1 MKRVLSAVVF
11 LPLFIVLVRLPPRFF
26 GILIAAAC
34 VLGVLELYRLA
45 ALRGFHCNRPAG
57 ALLALAILYSF
68 FGGFALPLAVPLFAG
83 LAVVPILS
91 LLGRRP
97 LGESLGSDAVT
108 VFSALFLS
116 TLLGYQLLL
125 RNLGE
130 EVGRDLIFF
139 LYLVVWGGD
148 AAAYYVGSLLGRHPL
163 SPRVSPR
170 KTVEGALA
178 GAAGS
183 VVAALAARAWFFQ
196 PLRAADAALAGLLLA
211 AVGILGDL
219 VESMW
224 KRGSGLK
231 DSASLVPGH
240 GGMLDRCDSLLFG
253 GPILYY
259 YFLFWLR

>member
-1 MKRVLSAVVF
+1 
-11 LPLFIVLVRLPPRFF
+11 
-26 GILIAAAC
+26 
-34 VLGVLELYRLA
+34 
-45 ALRGFHCNRPAG
+45 
-57 ALLALAILYSF
+57 
-68 FGGFALPLAVPLFAG
+68 VPLFAG

-130 EVGRDLIFF
+130 EVGPDLIFF

-163 SPRVSPR
+163 SPLVSPR
-170 KTVEGALA
+170 KTVEGAVA

-196 PLRAADAALAGLLLA
+196 PLRVGDAVLAGLLLA

-240 GGMLDRCDSLLFG
+240 GGLLDRCDSLLFG